1 MWTIRTMLLG
11 IISLMLDNNER
22 GIGFMNTNN
31 DMKKK
36 YAKASLAYNMK
47 NQQFVE
53 LFKAKFQDI
62 GVDIEELAKNSVEIK
77 EQLLNESRRK
87 IPEEFNFFNV
97 IQLGNERE
105 QIG

>member
-22 GIGFMNTNN
+22 GIGFMNTSN

-77 EQLLNESRRK
+77 EELLNESRRK

-97 IQLGNERE
+97 IQIGNERE